1 MDDCWCWWLCA
12 VRAQMGS
19 SLSQLRETQP
29 PLFSGSKASRISAS
43 NRGDS
48 DRKVIGWNV
57 KWPPILRLWFRLCV
71 ICVHCSPWVLKH
83 IQISKEI
90 ILVTNMCVFPLAKQ
104 LFTFCYHHTFDA
116 NLRFYIQTYT
126 YFAFRLIFLT
136 YIIPHVHHSA
146 LWGKQLEELGTRR
159 SGVAW

>member
-1 MDDCWCWWLCA
+1 MHDCWCWWLCA

-57 KWPPILRLWFRLCV
+57 KWPPILRFWFRLCV

-104 LFTFCYHHTFDA
+104 LFTFCYHHTFKD
-116 NLRFYIQTYT
+116 FTYKHIHI
-126 YFAFRLIFLT
+126 L
-136 YIIPHVHHSA
+136 HSD
-146 LWGKQLEELGTRR
+146 LFFDLHNPTFSPFSIVR
-159 SGVAW
+159 